1 MAQSNGRE
9 IVTARGY
16 ATAADFK
23 QIFTENVDHLFLL
36 SFLLTGDQQKAE
48 ECFVAGIEES
58 AKGNRVFKEWAR
70 SWARRAVIQSAIRLI
85 APRERSVT
93 AIRDPDIARA
103 IGKIPLLLHAEV
115 TAILDLENLE
125 RFVFVMSVLERYSD
139 HDCAILLGC
148 ARREII
154 TVRARAVQQ
163 LGALLGL
170 GRRKVASSENS
181 AAPEDVETVIELTI
195 AQLFPTP
202 LWTSGLS
209 R

>member
-23 QIFTENVDHLFLL
+23 QIFTEDVDHLFLL
-36 SFLLTGDQQKAE
+36 SFLLTGD
-48 ECFVAGIEES
+48 
-58 AKGNRVFKEWAR
+58 
-70 SWARRAVIQSAIRLI
+70 
-85 APRERSVT
+85 
-93 AIRDPDIARA
+93 ARA